1 MIEIYATV
9 VGVLQCAFPPIIYA
23 TVVRPQ
29 GILLFRLQALRKVLY
44 GIRKYC
50 FLPGSAVQRSHAH
63 A

>member
-44 GIRKYC
+44 GIRK
-50 FLPGSAVQRSHAH
+50 QRSEILFPSRLHR
-63 A
+63 

>member
-9 VGVLQCAFPPIIYA
+9 VGVLQYAFPPIYA
-23 TVVRPQ
+23 TVVRSQ

-50 FLPGSAVQRSHAH
+50 FLPCSAVQRSHAH